1 MSFLLSIILFI
12 SLKQWKI
19 FPLWRPKRPHAS
31 GLKKDTSTLL
41 IPKYLISGGSSYI
54 CWPHT
59 THLASTARDLIAY
72 SLYSAV
78 YPHALSMKILI
89 PSWDVWLRIY
99 YENYAS
105 MRIAVNFFLGKSN
118 FVMKSNSDLSAQRA
132 MIVVSV
138 FRAIIIV
145 VSWQGLEG
153 LFIKMIS
160 LFSSLPFLWIA

>member
-1 MSFLLSIILFI
+1 
-12 SLKQWKI
+12 
-19 FPLWRPKRPHAS
+19 
-31 GLKKDTSTLL
+31 
-41 IPKYLISGGSSYI
+41 
-54 CWPHT
+54 
-59 THLASTARDLIAY
+59 
-72 SLYSAV
+72 
-78 YPHALSMKILI
+78 MKILI

-145 VSWQGLEG
+145 VS
-153 LFIKMIS
+153 
-160 LFSSLPFLWIA
+160 